1 MKIFSFNFL
10 IVNTLFTMYL
20 SGFQYYIN
28 KKIPALN
35 CDPEL
40 EYSKVDAYKDYMKDY
55 LVDDE

>member
-1 MKIFSFNFL
+1 
-10 IVNTLFTMYL
+10 MYL